1 MINIDFHNLAEQEFL
16 TSRDYYDNLVLGLG
30 KKFVLEVE
38 QIISRITNTPLTFPV
53 YFKNY
58 RKALLRKFPYF
69 IIYKVDNNHIFILA
83 ISHQKR
89 EPKYWANRIA

>member
-1 MINIDFHNLAEQEFL
+1 MIRIDFHNLAEQELL
-16 TSRDYYDNLVLGLG
+16 TSRDYYDNLVFGLG

-38 QIISRITNTPLTFPV
+38 QIINMITSTPLTFPV

-69 IIYKVDNNHIFILA
+69 IIYKVDDNHILFLQFHIR
-83 ISHQKR
+83 K
-89 EPKYWANRIA
+89 ENRNIGLIE

>member
-1 MINIDFHNLAEQEFL
+1 MISIDFHNLAEQELL
-16 TSRDYYDNLVLGLG
+16 TSRDYYDNLVFGLG

-38 QIISRITNTPLTFPV
+38 QIINMITSTPLTFPV

-69 IIYKVDNNHIFILA
+69 IIYKVDDNHILFLQFHIR
-83 ISHQKR
+83 K
-89 EPKYWANRIA
+89 ENRNIGLIE